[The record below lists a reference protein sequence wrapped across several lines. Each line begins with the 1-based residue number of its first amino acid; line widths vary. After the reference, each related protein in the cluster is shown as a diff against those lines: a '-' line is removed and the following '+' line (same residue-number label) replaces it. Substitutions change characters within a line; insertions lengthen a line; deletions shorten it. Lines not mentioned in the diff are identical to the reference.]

1 MNFRVNGFT
10 LIELITVLVI
20 LGIISVFAAPRLS
33 GAESFSVTSARDTGL
48 SVVRQVQ
55 LRAMQQE
62 TPSNACFA
70 LNVTA
75 TRLGGSVASDS
86 CPLGEEDNRSDVVDL
101 SSSEVKV
108 AGPAIISFDLLGR
121 PTCTANTCKITFSQG
136 NASASICAN
145 SEGYF
150 YACR

>member
-1 MNFRVNGFT
+1 M
-10 LIELITVLVI
+10 LVI
-20 LGIISVFAAPRLS
+20 LGIVSVFAAPRLS
-33 GAESFSVTSARDTGL
+33 GTEAFSVTSARDTGL

-62 TPSNACFA
+62 TPSDSCFA
-70 LNVTA
+70 LSITA
-75 TRLGGSVASDS
+75 TRLGGSAASRCGYS
-86 CPLGEEDNRSDVVDL
+86 DNRSDVVNL
-101 SSSEVKV
+101 SNSDVK
-108 AGPAIISFDLLGR
+108 ASGPASIAFDLLGR

-150 YACR
+150 YACS